1 MRVFIDISLLTPS
14 TAIGRVSGPM
24 EFPSLPRAGELV
36 SLNRAIVPN
45 AGFSGQIA
53 VEHVIHSPTESGH
66 EPMLSLA
73 DIVSPTAEA
82 AVSIGQALEQFYGL
96 FFEPYEK

>member
-24 EFPSLPRAGELV
+24 DFPSLPRTGELV
-36 SLNRAIVPN
+36 SLSSAVVPN

-53 VEHVIHSPTESGH
+53 VQQVIHSPTMSGQ

-73 DIVSPTAEA
+73 DIVSPTPEA
-82 AVSIGQALEQFYGL
+82 AASIGQALEQFYGL
-96 FFEPYEK
+96 FFEAYEK